1 MRLRRKTWPVRC
13 SGAIDAIEEMVA
25 NDTAAIFGI
34 EARGVLREGG
44 YADIN
49 VTDFDNLAM
58 ELRERPAVRSNP
70 LCESITRGNIRPV
83 IG

>member
-1 MRLRRKTWPVRC
+1 
-13 SGAIDAIEEMVA
+13 MVA

-44 YADIN
+44 YAAIN
-49 VTDFDNLAM
+49 VIDFDNLAM

-70 LCESITRGNIRPV
+70 LCESISKR
-83 IG
+83 